1 MGNSE
6 LQFGKSG
13 TPLSVQPSIK
23 QGFTQAETSDTY
35 DVVTYDSYMQPNVA
49 GLLNSK
55 VWLILGHFIFS
66 IYINIDLYNFTYHE
80 YDYLALIIL

>member
-23 QGFTQAETSDTY
+23 QGFTQADTSDTY

-49 GLLNSK
+49 GMLNSK
-55 VWLILGHFIFS
+55 V
-66 IYINIDLYNFTYHE
+66 
-80 YDYLALIIL
+80 